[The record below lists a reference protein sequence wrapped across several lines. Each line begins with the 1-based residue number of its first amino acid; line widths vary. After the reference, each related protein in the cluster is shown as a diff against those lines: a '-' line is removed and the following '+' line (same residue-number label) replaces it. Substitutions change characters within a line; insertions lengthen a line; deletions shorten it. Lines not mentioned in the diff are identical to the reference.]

1 MNKKTDKSVWEANNI
16 PALEYCKLPRAAE
29 LLNCKIEDIIH
40 FSEIGA
46 IELSI
51 KLRGF
56 EVCLNS
62 PFEWREQ
69 DVWEERFRPSLFPY
83 SHNSPLSLL
92 RPKADILLSKEK
104 GKYYYQNEDNT
115 ALRSPRLYLYGL
127 WSLVIMPTKTPFFS
141 HLSQGHE
148 VSLTALELSLKECDI
163 PFTERMD
170 DNIIFVSPPSEH
182 LYQNDFLDATL
193 NNPIVSLTI
202 NDIYLTRKQIEKI
215 HNGMGEVLPSYI
227 NNGVIIPNKNEEN
240 EPPSTSRLTVHQ
252 FSFIYALLKILDFS
266 EQQIRTNSPDEI
278 NELLNKKAA
287 KKGVSYSSPDKNTW
301 VRWRD
306 KFPEK

>member
-1 MNKKTDKSVWEANNI
+1 MNKKIDKSVWEANNI
-16 PALEYCKLPRAAE
+16 PALEYCKLSRAAE

-40 FSEIGA
+40 FSEIGV

-69 DVWEERFRPSLFPY
+69 AEWEEGFGPSLFPY
-83 SHNSPLSLL
+83 SHNSPLSLFL
-92 RPKADILLSKEK
+92 PKAEIFRPEK
-104 GKYYYQNEDNT
+104 KRKYFYHNEANT
-115 ALRSPRLYLYGL
+115 ALRSPLLYLYGL

-141 HLSQGHE
+141 HLSYGHE

-163 PFTERMD
+163 PFTEMMD
-170 DNIIFVSPPSEH
+170 DNIIFVSPPTEH
-182 LYQNDFLDATL
+182 LYRNDFLDATL
-193 NNPIVSLTI
+193 NHPVVSLTVD
-202 NDIYLTRKQIEKI
+202 DIYLTRKQIEKI
-215 HNGMGEVLPSYI
+215 YNGMGETLPNYI
-227 NNGVIIPNKNEEN
+227 NNGVVIPNKNEAN
-240 EPPSTSRLTVHQ
+240 EPPSAPRLTVHQ

-266 EQQIRTNSPDEI
+266 EQQIRTSSPDEI

-287 KKGVSYSSPDKNTW
+287 KKGVSFSSPDKNTW